1 MVGANIMST
10 SYAFTHLG
18 EHPLVPTK
26 KTLRHAPGSILEGI
40 GIIHDVLLRRGD
52 LEVALDFHVFDVYY
66 FDILI
71 GHPFEKVFLEAPTLG
86 TLM

>member
-18 EHPLVPTK
+18 EHP
-26 KTLRHAPGSILEGI
+26 LEGI